1 MTKEELLNELLNR
14 GHIVQLGEDN
24 FIISNKLERD
34 IVSDVSEPLKMNPKT
49 SSECFKSE
57 EIELSSPSD
66 LLKKFIKDSKIPFRA
81 KTSIGG
87 FYQLAAESDYARKY
101 LYNVLATRQYK
112 YEDMTTA
119 TAMYYNN
126 DKMARVTL
134 TNFFKQG
141 VFDQVMTEFLANPQ
155 SSTVIGTIG
164 PKVNKVSL

>member
-1 MTKEELLNELLNR
+1 MTKDELLNELLNR
-14 GHIVQLGEDN
+14 GYIVRIEEDN
-24 FIISNKLERD
+24 FIISNKLERE
-34 IVSDVSEPLKMNPKT
+34 IEITQSKT
-49 SSECFKSE
+49 TSECLKSE

-66 LLKKFIKDSKIPFRA
+66 LLKKFITDSKIPFRA

-101 LYNVLATRQYK
+101 LYNVLATKQYK

-119 TAMYYNN
+119 TAMYYTN

-134 TNFFKQG
+134 TNYFKQG

-155 SSTVIGTIG
+155 SSTIIGTIG

>member
-1 MTKEELLNELLNR
+1 MTKDELLNELLNKGYIIR
-14 GHIVQLGEDN
+14 IGEDN
-24 FIISNKLERD
+24 FIISNKLQRE
-34 IVSDVSEPLKMNPKT
+34 IEVTQSKT
-49 SSECFKSE
+49 ATEYLKSE

-66 LLKKFIKDSKIPFRA
+66 LLKKFITDSKIPFRA

-101 LYNVLATRQYK
+101 LYNVLATKQYK

-119 TAMYYNN
+119 TAMYYTN

-134 TNFFKQG
+134 TNYFKQG

-155 SSTVIGTIG
+155 SSTVIGTIS

>member
-1 MTKEELLNELLNR
+1 MTKDELLNELLNR
-14 GHIVQLGEDN
+14 GYIVRIEEDN
-24 FIISNKLERD
+24 FIISNKLERE
-34 IVSDVSEPLKMNPKT
+34 IEITQSKT
-49 SSECFKSE
+49 TSECLKSE

-66 LLKKFIKDSKIPFRA
+66 LLKKFITDSKIPFRA

-101 LYNVLATRQYK
+101 LYNVLATKQYK
-112 YEDMTTA
+112 YGDMTTA
-119 TAMYYNN
+119 TAMYYTN

-134 TNFFKQG
+134 TNYFKQG

>member
-1 MTKEELLNELLNR
+1 MTKDELLNELLNR
-14 GHIVQLGEDN
+14 GYIVRIEEDN
-24 FIISNKLERD
+24 FIISNKLERE
-34 IVSDVSEPLKMNPKT
+34 IEVTKSKT
-49 SSECFKSE
+49 TSECLKSE

-66 LLKKFIKDSKIPFRA
+66 LLKKFITDSKIPFRA

-101 LYNVLATRQYK
+101 LYNVLATKQYK

-119 TAMYYNN
+119 TAMYYTN

-134 TNFFKQG
+134 TNYFKQG

>member
-1 MTKEELLNELLNR
+1 MTKDELLNELLNR
-14 GHIVQLGEDN
+14 GYIIRIGEDN
-24 FIISNKLERD
+24 FIISNKLQRE
-34 IVSDVSEPLKMNPKT
+34 IEVAQSKTTSEYL
-49 SSECFKSE
+49 KSE

-66 LLKKFIKDSKIPFRA
+66 LLKKFITDSKIPFRA

-101 LYNVLATRQYK
+101 LYNVLATKQYK

-119 TAMYYNN
+119 TAMYYTN

-134 TNFFKQG
+134 TNYFKQG

-155 SSTVIGTIG
+155 SSTIIGTIG

>member
-1 MTKEELLNELLNR
+1 MTKDELLNELLNR
-14 GHIVQLGEDN
+14 GYIVRIEEDN
-24 FIISNKLERD
+24 FIISNKLERE
-34 IVSDVSEPLKMNPKT
+34 IEITQSKT
-49 SSECFKSE
+49 TSECLKSE

-66 LLKKFIKDSKIPFRA
+66 LLKKFITDSKIPFRA

-101 LYNVLATRQYK
+101 LYNVLATKQYK

-119 TAMYYNN
+119 TAMYYTN

-134 TNFFKQG
+134 TNYFKQG

>member
-1 MTKEELLNELLNR
+1 MTKDELLNELLNR
-14 GHIVQLGEDN
+14 GYIVRIEEDN
-24 FIISNKLERD
+24 FIISNKLERE
-34 IVSDVSEPLKMNPKT
+34 IEITQSKT
-49 SSECFKSE
+49 TSECLKSE

-66 LLKKFIKDSKIPFRA
+66 LLKKFITDSKIPFRA

-101 LYNVLATRQYK
+101 LYNVLATKQYK

-119 TAMYYNN
+119 TAMYYTN

-134 TNFFKQG
+134 TNYFKQG

-164 PKVNKVSL
+164 QKVNKVSL

>member
-1 MTKEELLNELLNR
+1 MTKDELLNELLNR
-14 GHIVQLGEDN
+14 GYIVRIEEDN
-24 FIISNKLERD
+24 FIISNKLERE
-34 IVSDVSEPLKMNPKT
+34 IEITQSKT
-49 SSECFKSE
+49 TSECLKSE

-66 LLKKFIKDSKIPFRA
+66 LLKKFITDSKIPFRA

-87 FYQLAAESDYARKY
+87 FYQLAPESDYARKY
-101 LYNVLATRQYK
+101 LYNVLATKQYK

-119 TAMYYNN
+119 TAMYYTN

-134 TNFFKQG
+134 TNYFKQG
-141 VFDQVMTEFLANPQ
+141 VFDQVMVEFLANPQ

>member
-1 MTKEELLNELLNR
+1 MTKDELLNELLNR
-14 GHIVQLGEDN
+14 GYIVRIEEDN
-24 FIISNKLERD
+24 FIISNKLERE
-34 IVSDVSEPLKMNPKT
+34 IEVTQPKT
-49 SSECFKSE
+49 TSECLKSE

-66 LLKKFIKDSKIPFRA
+66 LLKKFITDSKIPFRA

-101 LYNVLATRQYK
+101 LYNVLATKQYK

-119 TAMYYNN
+119 TAMYYTN

-134 TNFFKQG
+134 TNYFKQG

-155 SSTVIGTIG
+155 SSTVIGIIG

>member
-1 MTKEELLNELLNR
+1 MTKDELLNELLNR
-14 GHIVQLGEDN
+14 GYIIRIGEDN
-24 FIISNKLERD
+24 FIISNKLQRE
-34 IVSDVSEPLKMNPKT
+34 IEVTQSKTTSEYL
-49 SSECFKSE
+49 KSE

-66 LLKKFIKDSKIPFRA
+66 LLKKFITDSKIPFRA

-101 LYNVLATRQYK
+101 LYNVLATKQYK

-119 TAMYYNN
+119 TAMYYTN

-134 TNFFKQG
+134 TNYFKQG
-141 VFDQVMTEFLANPQ
+141 VFDQVMAEFLANPQ

>member
-1 MTKEELLNELLNR
+1 MTKDELLNELLNR
-14 GHIVQLGEDN
+14 GYIVRIEEDN
-24 FIISNKLERD
+24 FIISNKLERE
-34 IVSDVSEPLKMNPKT
+34 IEITQSKT
-49 SSECFKSE
+49 TSECLKSE

-66 LLKKFIKDSKIPFRA
+66 LLKKFITDSKIPFRA

-101 LYNVLATRQYK
+101 LYNVLATKQYK

-119 TAMYYNN
+119 TAMYYTN

-134 TNFFKQG
+134 TNYFKQG

-164 PKVNKVSL
+164 TKVNKVSL

>member
-1 MTKEELLNELLNR
+1 MTKEELLNELLTR
-14 GHIVQLGEDN
+14 GHIVQLGENN

-34 IVSDVSEPLKMNPKT
+34 TVFGTPDIVRVDPKT
-49 SSECFKSE
+49 TPGCFKSE

-66 LLKKFIKDSKIPFRA
+66 LLKKFIKDSRIPFRA

-101 LYNVLATRQYK
+101 LYNVLVTKQYK
-112 YEDMTTA
+112 YEDITAA

-155 SSTVIGTIG
+155 SSTIIGTVG